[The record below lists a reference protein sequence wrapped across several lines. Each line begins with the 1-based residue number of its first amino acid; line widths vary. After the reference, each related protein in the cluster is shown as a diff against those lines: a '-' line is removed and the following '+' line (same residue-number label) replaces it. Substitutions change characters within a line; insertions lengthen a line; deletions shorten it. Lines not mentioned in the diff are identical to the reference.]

1 MFSGVIALGN
11 LEVSGDLTYISST
24 NVTIADKQLE
34 LASNSGSAISGNP
47 HVDQGGIVLKSTD
60 GDKEWIWRDAT
71 DSWTTNQ
78 NIDMGSSAVIF
89 DGVPQTIAYTGQEQD
104 LTGYATT
111 GALNIVSGIAQ
122 GASDDVA
129 TASGHL
135 QTQITSNDSDITSL
149 QAATGVLRT
158 DIDSND
164 NEISALQT
172 ATGNL
177 DARVSQNAS
186 DIVIVSGIA
195 EDSSGDITAVSGH
208 LQTCLLYTSPSPR
221 D

>member
-1 MFSGVIALGN
+1 MVTVSGIAQSASDDVVTVSGMIVSSASSGVELAGDTFIMGGTGSLEKMSIASVDSNEIPMTIAGAAGHSSNLQEWQNSAGATLAYVDSDGNAMFSGVIALGN

-89 DGVPQTIAYTGQEQD
+89 DGVPQTIAYT
-104 LTGYATT
+104 
-111 GALNIVSGIAQ
+111 
-122 GASDDVA
+122 
-129 TASGHL
+129 
-135 QTQITSNDSDITSL
+135 
-149 QAATGVLRT
+149 
-158 DIDSND
+158 
-164 NEISALQT
+164 
-172 ATGNL
+172 
-177 DARVSQNAS
+177 
-186 DIVIVSGIA
+186 
-195 EDSSGDITAVSGH
+195 
-208 LQTCLLYTSPSPR
+208 CLLYTSPSPR